1 MKPLCAAGASNLPFN
16 GRAPAVPANTFTL
29 DNHTRR
35 IPMTTAVQ
43 TQSEYRNLPLVSLT
57 ESATNPRRSFDQTAL
72 SEVAESIK
80 TQGIIAPLVVRPV
93 GQHFEIVAGARR
105 YRAAQLAGLENA
117 PVRIVELT
125 DTQALETSIV
135 ENLQRRDV
143 HPLDEADGFAA
154 LMRLE
159 EPKYSVEQI
168 AAKVGKAPAFIFA
181 RLKLVELVPAVVEA
195 FSQDEIGLGHA
206 LLLAKLQPAQQEEAL
221 AACYQEQYTSGS
233 KAKRILLPVRHL
245 QQWIEHNILLE
256 LASAPFSKEDA
267 ALVSEA
273 GACLDCP
280 KRTGHNVLLFEGLT
294 HADQC
299 SDPKCYAAKVEAHV
313 RQTIAAKPKLV
324 QISTG
329 YGVLKD
335 GSATVPRNKYV
346 EIRNDKPTNQ
356 KQRDWPEYKTCKFTT
371 DAIVTEGNEKG
382 ELRRVCANPECPVHH
397 AKKQRPNVAADAG
410 LKAEQEKRRREEAL
424 AQATGL
430 RVLGAIV
437 EAVPVRLM
445 KRDLLFMVER
455 LAAMLDERRLAIVLR
470 QHGIGKAKGPAD
482 TPAKLLAA
490 FIRKSEESIL
500 GRLLVEIV
508 ILHSANSV
516 NDSGKLLKEAA
527 DFYKV
532 DVNALTAKVKQEFA
546 AKDKTKTTKRGAPK
560 APTNAV
566 KKSRAA

>member
-1 MKPLCAAGASNLPFN
+1 MA
-16 GRAPAVPANTFTL
+16 
-29 DNHTRR
+29 
-35 IPMTTAVQ
+35 TAVQ

-72 SEVAESIK
+72 GELAESIK
-80 TQGIIAPLVVRPV
+80 TQGILAPLVVRPV

-105 YRAAQLAGLENA
+105 YRAAQLAGLETA

-125 DTQALETSIV
+125 DAQALETSIV

-143 HPLDEADGFAA
+143 HPLDEANGFAA

-159 EPKYSVEQI
+159 EPKYSIEQI
-168 AAKVGKAPAFIFA
+168 AAKVGKAPAFILA

-206 LLLAKLQPAQQEEAL
+206 LLLAKLQSAQQEEAL
-221 AACYQEQYTSGS
+221 AACYQEQYTNGS

-245 QQWIEHNILLE
+245 QQWIEHNVLLE
-256 LASAPFSKEDA
+256 LTSAPFSKEDA
-267 ALVSEA
+267 ALVPEA

-280 KRTGHNVLLFEGLT
+280 KRTGYNVLLFEGLT

-313 RQTIAAKPKLV
+313 RQTIAAKPLLV

-329 YGVLKD
+329 YGVPKD
-335 GSATVPRNKYV
+335 GSAAVPRNKYV

-371 DAIVTEGNEKG
+371 EAIVTEGAEKG

-397 AKKQRPNVAADAG
+397 AKKQRPNIAADAG
-410 LKAEQEKRRREEAL
+410 VKAEQEKRRREEAL
-424 AQATGL
+424 AQTTGL

-445 KRDLLFMVER
+445 KRDLLFVVER

-482 TPAKLLAA
+482 TPTKLLVA
-490 FIRKSEESIL
+490 FVRKAEESVL

-508 ILHSANSV
+508 ILHSASTV

-532 DVNALTAKVKQEFA
+532 DVNAITTKVKQEFA
-546 AKDKTKTTKRGAPK
+546 AKERTNTAKKAAPK
-560 APTNAV
+560 SKAKTE
-566 KKSRAA
+566 KKPSAA

>member
-1 MKPLCAAGASNLPFN
+1 
-16 GRAPAVPANTFTL
+16 
-29 DNHTRR
+29 
-35 IPMTTAVQ
+35 MTTAVQ

-72 SEVAESIK
+72 GELAESIK
-80 TQGIIAPLVVRPV
+80 TQGILAPLVVRPV

-125 DTQALETSIV
+125 DAQALETSIV

-143 HPLDEADGFAA
+143 HPLDEANGFAA
-154 LMRLE
+154 LMRLD

-168 AAKVGKAPAFIFA
+168 AAKVGKAPAFILA

-195 FSQDEIGLGHA
+195 FSQEEIGLGHA

-221 AACYQEQYTSGS
+221 AACYQEQYTNGS
-233 KAKRILLPVRHL
+233 KAKRVLLPVRHL

-267 ALVSEA
+267 SLVPEA

-280 KRTGHNVLLFEGLT
+280 KRTGHNVLLFEGFA

-313 RQTIAAKPKLV
+313 RQTIATKPRLV
-324 QISTG
+324 QISTA
-329 YGVLKD
+329 YGTPKD
-335 GSATVPRNKYV
+335 GSAVVPRNKYV

-371 DAIVTEGNEKG
+371 EAIVTEGSEKG

-397 AKKQRPNVAADAG
+397 AKKQRSNVAADAG
-410 LKAEQEKRRREEAL
+410 VNAEQEKRRREEAL

-445 KRDLLFMVER
+445 KRDLLFVVER
-455 LAAMLDERRLAIVLR
+455 LAAILDERRLAIILR
-470 QHGIGKAKGPAD
+470 QYGIGKAKGSAD
-482 TPAKLLAA
+482 SPAKLLSA
-490 FIRKSEESIL
+490 FIRKAEESIL
-500 GRLLVEIV
+500 GRLLVEVV
-508 ILHSANSV
+508 ILHSASTV
-516 NDSGKLLKEAA
+516 NDAGKLLKDAA
-527 DFYKV
+527 EFYKV
-532 DVNALTAKVKQEFA
+532 DVNAITAKVKQEFA
-546 AKDKTKTTKRGAPK
+546 AKDKAGATKKAAPK
-560 APTNAV
+560 PAAKAE
-566 KKSRAA
+566 KKPKAA